1 MRSGVLLTTMPVPVA
16 VAVYTASF
24 GLWLLRH
31 RNIRGAI
38 GVFFLAACCI
48 AVPLLLLFVGG

>member
-16 VAVYTASF
+16 VAIYTASF

-31 RNIRGAI
+31 KNVRGAV
-38 GVFFLAACCI
+38 GVFILAAGCI
-48 AVPLLLLFVGG
+48 AVPLLLLLVSG

>member
-1 MRSGVLLTTMPVPVA
+1 MRSGALLTDMPVPVA
-16 VAVYTASF
+16 VAVYTVSF

-31 RNIRGAI
+31 KNVRGAI

-48 AVPLLLLFVGG
+48 AVPLLLLVAGG

>member
-24 GLWLLRH
+24 GLWLLRR

-38 GVFFLAACCI
+38 GAFFLAACCI